1 MTRPQMSHLEIRTR
15 AIVDIITVPLE
26 MQDRLAVITPVR
38 LELVK
43 GLDERANQT
52 GSHLLQTLGDDVY

>member
-1 MTRPQMSHLEIRTR
+1 MSRQQISHLKIRAR

-43 GLDERANQT
+43 GLDERANQA
-52 GSHLLQTLGDDVY
+52 GSQLLQTLGDDVD